1 MSLLEQY
8 YLCTDRAC
16 LFERLRSCLTKAED
30 AQPYAEIALELQL
43 TEVAVKAAVH
53 RLRARYRDL
62 LRLEIAKT
70 VVSPGEV
77 EEELRHLFATFA
89 P

>member
-1 MSLLEQY
+1 MSLLEQE

-43 TEVAVKAAVH
+43 TEAAVKAAVH

-77 EEELRHLFATFA
+77 EEELRHHFATFA